1 MTVRDV
7 INEIRRLERNLD
19 LIDQARRQGFDVD
32 VTEAQIDA
40 TNQRIEDLYNLD
52 IPGARGCLER
62 AETMRRLRD
71 VARELIDV
79 LFDEDDDEEGL

>member
-1 MTVRDV
+1 MTVRDA

-52 IPGARGCLER
+52 IPGARVRLEQVQR
-62 AETMRRLRD
+62 MRQLKE
-71 VARELIDV
+71 AAQELIKAI
-79 LFDEDDDEEGL
+79 FDDDDDED

>member
-1 MTVRDV
+1 MTVRDA

-32 VTEAQIDA
+32 VTEAQVDA

-52 IPGARGCLER
+52 IPGARVRLEQVQR
-62 AETMRRLRD
+62 MRQLKE
-71 VARELIDV
+71 AAQELIKAI
-79 LFDEDDDEEGL
+79 ED

>member
-1 MTVRDV
+1 MTVRDA

-52 IPGARGCLER
+52 IPGARVRLEQVQR
-62 AETMRRLRD
+62 MRQLKE
-71 VARELIDV
+71 AAQELIKAI
-79 LFDEDDDEEGL
+79 ED

>member
-1 MTVRDV
+1 MTVRDA

-32 VTEAQIDA
+32 VTEAQVDA

-52 IPGARGCLER
+52 IPGARVRLEQAQR
-62 AETMRRLRD
+62 MRQLKE
-71 VARELIDV
+71 AAQELIKAI
-79 LFDEDDDEEGL
+79 ED

>member
-1 MTVRDV
+1 MTVRDA
-7 INEIRRLERNLD
+7 INEIRRLERNLN

-52 IPGARGCLER
+52 IPGARVRLEQVQR
-62 AETMRRLRD
+62 MRQLKE
-71 VARELIDV
+71 AAQELIKAI
-79 LFDEDDDEEGL
+79 ED

>member
-1 MTVRDV
+1 MTVRDA

-32 VTEAQIDA
+32 VTEAQVDA

-52 IPGARGCLER
+52 IPGARVRLEQVQR
-62 AETMRRLRD
+62 MRQLK
-71 VARELIDV
+71 AAAQELIKAI
-79 LFDEDDDEEGL
+79 ED